1 MLELLQYVVKSLVHQ
16 PDKVKIEESN
26 EKDIIIFSV
35 FVDDS
40 DLGQLIGKEGSTAK
54 AIRTLVRSM
63 GKSHEKVAIKFY
75 AL

>member
-1 MLELLQYVVKSLVHQ
+1 MLELLQYVVKNLVQQ
-16 PDKVKIEESN
+16 PDKVKIEENN
-26 EKDIIIFSV
+26 EKDFVVFNV

-63 GKSHEKVAIKFY
+63 GKSHDKIAIKFY